1 MYEFLST
8 VVEEEGS
15 VENLRS
21 IDWKCH
27 NRPYF
32 FRLGK
37 SIFLVGEIQ
46 KMVMEEIQ
54 LERNGSVRAVH
65 NSLKLTEPSPQT
77 WGLNI

>member
-1 MYEFLST
+1 MDLFDSYNHHRFFCLCVTTKQMYEFLST

-32 FRLGK
+32 FPVGK
-37 SIFLVGEIQ
+37 SIFLGLASEKI
-46 KMVMEEIQ
+46 VMEEI
-54 LERNGSVRAVH
+54 
-65 NSLKLTEPSPQT
+65 
-77 WGLNI
+77 

>member
-1 MYEFLST
+1 MLDLFDFYNHHRFFCLFVIKKTDICEFLST

-32 FRLGK
+32 FPVGK
-37 SIFLVGEIQ
+37 SIFLGLASEKI
-46 KMVMEEIQ
+46 VMEEI
-54 LERNGSVRAVH
+54 
-65 NSLKLTEPSPQT
+65 
-77 WGLNI
+77 